1 MMANGEWEHMEK
13 LVLSKMTEHTKA
25 ITEVKTEVA
34 TLRTQVAIINDR
46 AAREFQ
52 EARSVAMKWGTA
64 MGAIVAALI
73 GWVRGQ

>member
-1 MMANGEWEHMEK
+1 MANGEWEHMEK

-25 ITEVKTEVA
+25 ITEVKTELA

-46 AAREFQ
+46 AEREFQ
-52 EARSVAMKWGTA
+52 EARGIAMKWGTA
-64 MGAIVAALI
+64 MGAIVSALI